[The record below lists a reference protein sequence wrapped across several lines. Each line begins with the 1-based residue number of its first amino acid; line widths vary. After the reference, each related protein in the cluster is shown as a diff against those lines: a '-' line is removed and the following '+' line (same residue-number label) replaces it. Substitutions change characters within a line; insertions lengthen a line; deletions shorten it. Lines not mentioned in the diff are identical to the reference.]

1 MLSFLEERW
10 NIDFKSWKI
19 EKKDL
24 LKLDF
29 LKKEKFEEE

>member
-10 NIDFKSWKI
+10 NIDFEEWEI
-19 EKKDL
+19 EKEDL

-29 LKKEKFEEE
+29 LKKEMVEEE